1 MCPTSRTL
9 PSTSVLTSSGCPCPK
24 GSRTPSRPGSRAR
37 SSPARLTT
45 HTHEA
50 LCGQET
56 RPHRMSERFV
66 GDGRPRL
73 TGRKDARASS
83 GYYLVDRPQVPWR
96 TPFAMTPHV
105 DTARKASPGTGQW
118 ARFPSSEAT
127 QEVTSVRIQKLDPLS
142 GAFAN
147 TPVTEGNPLQPVT
160 AYYKTAPPTRC
171 ALPAGSRRRRQSA
184 GGPATAW
191 NRARRAPPPGPD
203 RFRSPSMV
211 SMHLIPVRRHGTPE
225 TPLVSDLVRTH
236 TSHRHAS
243 GPQAELA
250 GH

>member
-1 MCPTSRTL
+1 MSAACVLLGGRMHAHRPVIIL
-9 PSTSVLTSSGCPCPK
+9 STVH
-24 GSRTPSRPGSRAR
+24 R
-37 SSPARLTT
+37 S
-45 HTHEA
+45 
-50 LCGQET
+50 
-56 RPHRMSERFV
+56 
-66 GDGRPRL
+66 
-73 TGRKDARASS
+73 
-83 GYYLVDRPQVPWR
+83 PWR

-127 QEVTSVRIQKLDPLS
+127 QEVTSVRIQRLDPLS
-142 GAFAN
+142 GTFAN
-147 TPVTEGNPLQPVT
+147 TPSLKETHSNRSRPIT
-160 AYYKTAPPTRC
+160 
-171 ALPAGSRRRRQSA
+171 RRRRQPDARSRPALGDA
-184 GGPATAW
+184 GSPPVDS
-191 NRARRAPPPGPD
+191 RPPGIVPGEHRLPVPD

-236 TSHRHAS
+236 TSPRHAS